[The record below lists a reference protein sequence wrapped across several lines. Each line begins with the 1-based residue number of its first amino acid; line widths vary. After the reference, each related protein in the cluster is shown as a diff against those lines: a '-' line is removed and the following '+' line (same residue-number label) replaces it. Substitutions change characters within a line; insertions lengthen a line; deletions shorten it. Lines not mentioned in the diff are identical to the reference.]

1 MNATLQYHKLDPAT
15 ESDIFSQ
22 MHKAIYSL
30 NEYEREEF
38 EERSAIMEFAGG
50 LSREE
55 AEWQALQ
62 MTIEK
67 RMKLAV

>member
-1 MNATLQYHKLDPAT
+1 MKAILHYHQSDT
-15 ESDIFSQ
+15 MVGSDIFSQ
-22 MHKAIYSL
+22 MQKTIHSL
-30 NEYEREEF
+30 SEYEREEF

-55 AEWQALQ
+55 AEWQALL

>member
-1 MNATLQYHKLDPAT
+1 MNATLHYHKSGPET

-22 MHKAIYSL
+22 MHKTIYAL

-38 EERSAIMEFAGG
+38 EERSAIMEFTGG

-55 AEWQALQ
+55 AEWLALQ